1 MNLFDKTIQ
10 TVLKNNPEISDLRI
24 IIEKEILHHEII
36 KVLSEQGILKKLVLI
51 GGTCLRVCWG
61 NNRFSEDLDFTM
73 KTDVTKEELTTACDI
88 IKNTLCEKYGF
99 KIEISTPKLRKTNVS
114 TWKIKIQTRPEKKL
128 FPRQV
133 IHIDICSSSSYK
145 IIPMPMINH
154 YGIDFGTDAIL
165 LNVQSM
171 EEILVDK
178 ILAFGLR
185 PNRFQNRDLF
195 DIVQLYKQG
204 NKTLDFS
211 LLHKKLQD
219 REISLKVFLEKLD
232 TRYKL
237 LVTSNEAE
245 KLFKNEMFRFI
256 PSTYVKSIFSQDGY
270 WTFLTY
276 LIGKHK
282 KDIEAGFS

>member
-1 MNLFDKTIQ
+1 
-10 TVLKNNPEISDLRI
+10 
-24 IIEKEILHHEII
+24 
-36 KVLSEQGILKKLVLI
+36 
-51 GGTCLRVCWG
+51 
-61 NNRFSEDLDFTM
+61 
-73 KTDVTKEELTTACDI
+73 
-88 IKNTLCEKYGF
+88 
-99 KIEISTPKLRKTNVS
+99 
-114 TWKIKIQTRPEKKL
+114 
-128 FPRQV
+128 
-133 IHIDICSSSSYK
+133 
-145 IIPMPMINH
+145 MINH